1 MDLSC
6 LNTIHLL
13 LTGISTGLVNN
24 KKSYYTFI
32 YKYNTILYMINTF
45 NITGKL
51 TYYSQPVYKPNLAEI
66 SSIRLI
72 GFTASLETSGSTV
85 TSGNSYLR
93 QL

>member
-13 LTGISTGLVNN
+13 LTGISTDLVNN

-32 YKYNTILYMINTF
+32 YKYNTILLYDKYIL
-45 NITGKL
+45 TGKL

-72 GFTASLETSGSTV
+72 GFTASLATSGSTV